1 MTSRSEGL
9 KAGDTVVPLTALAKQ
24 CAALA
29 GASSLAIVLYRA
41 GASSLWVFAG
51 IFLGA
56 IAGLLVGLCFGR
68 LVFPAS
74 DKHVVVV
81 KAGKTALPKTL
92 FAAATPSF
100 ITSIALALV
109 VAFVFGVPS
118 VVGAIAWA
126 AGCALVF
133 TCLLGFG
140 SALA

>member
-1 MTSRSEGL
+1 MTSQSEGL
-9 KAGDTVVPLTALAKQ
+9 KAGDTVVPLAALAKQ

-29 GASSLAIVLYRA
+29 GASSLAIVLYHA
-41 GASSLWVFAG
+41 DASGLWVFSG

-68 LVFPAS
+68 IAFPAS
-74 DKHVVVV
+74 DKRVVVV
-81 KAGKTALPKTL
+81 KAGNAALPKTL

-109 VAFVFGVPS
+109 VAFAFGAPS
-118 VVGAIAWA
+118 VAGAIAWA

-133 TCLLGFG
+133 TSLLGFG
-140 SALA
+140 SALV